1 MARYNNTPK
10 PLSALL
16 ENFVEAFPAR
26 TKLKRGMILSVFKNV
41 VGPRIHEQVH
51 SVWFKD
57 DVLFVKVHNQ
67 AWRHELHFQRESIRY
82 RLNRRVKE
90 DIIAKVIILS

>member
-10 PLSALL
+10 PLSSLL

-26 TKLKRGMILSVFKNV
+26 VKLKRGMILSVFEKV
-41 VGPRIHEQVH
+41 VGSRIYEQVD

-57 DVLFVKVHNQ
+57 DILFVKVRNQ

-90 DIIAKVIILS
+90 DIITKVVIL

>member
-1 MARYNNTPK
+1 MARYNTTPK

-16 ENFVEAFPAR
+16 EDFVEAFPAR
-26 TKLKRGMILSVFKNV
+26 TKLKRGMVLSVFERV
-41 VGPRIHEQVH
+41 VGPRIYEQVE

-57 DVLFVKVHNQ
+57 DKLFIKVKHQ
-67 AWRHELHFQRESIRY
+67 AWRQELHFQRESIRY

-90 DIIAKVIILS
+90 DIIAKIIII

>member
-1 MARYNNTPK
+1 MGRYANTPK

-16 ENFVEAFPAR
+16 EDFVETFPAR
-26 TKLKRGMILSVFKNV
+26 TKLKRGMVLSVFKNV
-41 VGPRIHEQVH
+41 VGPRIYEQVS
-51 SVWFKD
+51 SVWFKE
-57 DVLFVKVHNQ
+57 DVLFVKVSSQ

-90 DIIAKVIILS
+90 DIISKVIVL

>member
-1 MARYNNTPK
+1 MAIYNNTPK
-10 PLSALL
+10 PISELL
-16 ENFVEAFPAR
+16 QDFVESYPAR
-26 TKLKRGMILSVFKNV
+26 KKLKRGMILSVFENV
-41 VGPRIHEQVH
+41 VGSRINDEVS

-57 DVLFVKVHNQ
+57 DVLFVKVSSQ

-90 DIIAKVIILS
+90 EIIKKVVIL